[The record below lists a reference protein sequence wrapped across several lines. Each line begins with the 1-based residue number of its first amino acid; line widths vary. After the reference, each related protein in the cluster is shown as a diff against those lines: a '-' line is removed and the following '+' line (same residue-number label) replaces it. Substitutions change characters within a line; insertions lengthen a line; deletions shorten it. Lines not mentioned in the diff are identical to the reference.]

1 MRFFGVGGWVESS
14 GARLVAA
21 VSVYLISSF
30 IPSALADL
38 PPPTVVSYNGTQVHL
53 AGDVTVRDLLQA
65 QGEPLK
71 EGRLLDVTGA
81 VLKQDAYP
89 PEILVNGRRA
99 QPSTALHEADIVE
112 LRGGRDVYEPSIVQ
126 TFANAGGNPQ
136 FTLGTGS
143 VTVRRGLIS
152 KSTIPV
158 ETEGKGPPQV
168 ALTFDDGPHPDWTPK
183 LLDVLKKEKV
193 KATFFV
199 VGSMAEHYPNLVRRE
214 VADGMAVGDHSW
226 THPHLAGRDH
236 EFVDGQ
242 LRRTRDVL
250 KNLGADV
257 SVFRPPYG
265 SYNPSTVAQASSLKM
280 RTIIWSIDP
289 ADYRRPSSDTIVR
302 RIMNQLKPGAI
313 ILMHDGGGDRS
324 NTVAAVSTLIEQI
337 RKRGY
342 GFSVLR

>member
-1 MRFFGVGGWVESS
+1 MRLFGVGGWAESS

-38 PPPTVVSYNGTQVHL
+38 PPPTVVSYNGQQVHL
-53 AGDVTVRDLLQA
+53 AGEVTVAQLLEQ
-65 QGEPLK
+65 QREPMK
-71 EGRLLDVTGA
+71 VGRLLDVTGA
-81 VLKQDAYP
+81 VLKANAYP
-89 PEILVNGRRA
+89 PEIIVNGRPGD
-99 QPSTALHEADIVE
+99 PSTVLHESDIVE

-126 TFANAGGNPQ
+126 TFANSGGNPQ

-183 LLDVLKKEKV
+183 VLDVLKREKV
-193 KATFFV
+193 KATFFL
-199 VGSMAEHYPNLVRRE
+199 VGTMAQHYPSLVRRE
-214 VADGMAVGDHSW
+214 VAEGMAVGDHSW
-226 THPHLAGRDH
+226 THPHLAGRDPA
-236 EFVDGQ
+236 FVEGQ
-242 LRRTRDVL
+242 LGHTRDVL
-250 KNLGADV
+250 KELGADV
-257 SVFRPPYG
+257 TVFRPPYG
-265 SYNPSTVAQASSLKM
+265 SYNASTVQIATALKM
-280 RTIIWSIDP
+280 RTVIWAIDP
-289 ADYRRPSSDTIVR
+289 ADYRRPSPEVIVR
-302 RIMNQLKPGAI
+302 RVMSQLKPGAI

-324 NTVAAVSTLIEQI
+324 NTVAAVKMLINQI

>member
-1 MRFFGVGGWVESS
+1 MRLFGVGGWVESS

-38 PPPTVVSYNGTQVHL
+38 PPPTVVSYNGQQVHL
-53 AGDVTVRDLLQA
+53 AGEVSVRELIAA

-71 EGRLLDVTGA
+71 VGRLLDVSGA
-81 VLKQDAYP
+81 VIKASAYP
-89 PEILVNGRRA
+89 PEILVNGEPA
-99 QPSTALHEADIVE
+99 TSTTVLHENDIVE

-136 FTLGTGS
+136 YKLGAGS

-152 KSTIPV
+152 KAIIPV
-158 ETEGKGPPQV
+158 ETEGAGPPQV
-168 ALTFDDGPHPDWTPK
+168 ALTFDDGPHPDNTPGI
-183 LLDVLKKEKV
+183 LDILKKEKI

-199 VGSMAEHYPNLVRRE
+199 VGTMAQRYPDLIRRE

-226 THPHLAGRDH
+226 THPHLAGRDNA
-236 EFVDGQ
+236 FVEGQ
-242 LRRTRDVL
+242 LAHTRDVL
-250 KNLGADV
+250 KGLGADV
-257 SVFRPPYG
+257 TVFRPPYG
-265 SYNPSTVAQASSLKM
+265 SYNASTVSIASALHM
-280 RTIIWSIDP
+280 RTVIWTIDP
-289 ADYRRPSSDTIVR
+289 TDYRRPSPEVIVR
-302 RIMNQLKPGAI
+302 RVMDQLKPGSI

-324 NTVAAVSTLIEQI
+324 HTVQALKILIEQI